1 MTILLLLFQS
11 ELGWEKWIGESV
23 VFALVI
29 VFLIFILRALPT
41 WKEIKL
47 AEINVRDKES
57 VALGALGNSMNQIGT
72 TLKEVAIEQRR
83 ATENVRIL
91 QRANTD
97 ESNNLSASV
106 DMLIERMDTLEESMK
121 EQGYAT
127 RPKAIKK
134 N

>member
-134 N
+134 T